1 MKKNNKSIKKL
12 LNLKEDYTLHLENY
26 DANDD
31 LKLSEGESTENQ
43 DALEDGDSNEAKP
56 AENDSGKKPAGKSN
70 VEVSRKPEG
79 KGKVEVSPK
88 KASSATYEVSLA
100 DVYATMKKAKTPAD
114 VGNALKAF
122 LKTLQS
128 SSIDA
133 LSKMQ

>member
-26 DANDD
+26 SANDE
-31 LKLSEGESTENQ
+31 LKLSEGESAENQ
-43 DALEDGDSNEAKP
+43 DALEDSDSSNEAKP
-56 AENDSGKKPAGKSN
+56 AENNSEKKPEKKSN
-70 VEVSRKPEG
+70 VDVSK
-79 KGKVEVSPK
+79 KTKDNVKVSPK
-88 KASSATYEVSLA
+88 EASSATYEVNLA
-100 DVYATMKKAKTPAD
+100 NVYDVMKKAKTPAD